1 MSEEIVL
8 EASNLTKCFKIY
20 KNPFDIFKEWV
31 TFGKRTYH
39 KDFWALND
47 VSFNLTKGEFL
58 GIIGPNGA
66 GKSTLLRIIT
76 DVLRPTGGTYKVS
89 GKVLSILELTGGT
102 DKDLTGRENVIRSG
116 QLMGFPDGYVLERM
130 ERIKE
135 FSELDDFFEQPLRM
149 YSTGMKTR
157 LSFSMFAFMDTDVLI
172 LDEVLAVGDIFFKQK
187 CFARLA
193 ELLQQN
199 TSIILVTH
207 SMGIVQRYCER
218 VILLNAGEKL
228 YDGEPAEAIRQ
239 YLQLKGEKR
248 ADAIKKLELDE
259 EGDGLDFPPL
269 KKTGEESPQ
278 TPIHSQIDDWPPD
291 SVFRIKSFPKQIGK
305 ARASLTRLAVVND
318 DGEPALTYKQGDS
331 LRIYC
336 EFQLKQDMEMP
347 VVNMEIRDEHGLLIH
362 GKNSIQN
369 RTQSPTRVSRG
380 SVVHYYQRVAL
391 NVAPGN
397 YVINLDCTT
406 LPSDGQW
413 SPEKLGHPGEAGERK
428 RIWRLEGAFAV
439 SVLLRHGEDL
449 ELLHSGVCDLPGEG
463 RMQIAPKV

>member
-1 MSEEIVL
+1 MNEEIVL

-20 KNPFDIFKEWV
+20 KNPIDIFKEWV

-39 KDFWALND
+39 RDFWALND

-76 DVLRPTGGTYKVS
+76 DVLRPTEGTYKIS

-259 EGDGLDFPPL
+259 EGDGLDFPP
-269 KKTGEESPQ
+269 
-278 TPIHSQIDDWPPD
+278 
-291 SVFRIKSFPKQIGK
+291 
-305 ARASLTRLAVVND
+305 
-318 DGEPALTYKQGDS
+318 
-331 LRIYC
+331 
-336 EFQLKQDMEMP
+336 
-347 VVNMEIRDEHGLLIH
+347 
-362 GKNSIQN
+362 
-369 RTQSPTRVSRG
+369 
-380 SVVHYYQRVAL
+380 
-391 NVAPGN
+391 
-397 YVINLDCTT
+397 
-406 LPSDGQW
+406 
-413 SPEKLGHPGEAGERK
+413 
-428 RIWRLEGAFAV
+428 
-439 SVLLRHGEDL
+439 
-449 ELLHSGVCDLPGEG
+449 
-463 RMQIAPKV
+463 